1 MAVACSVDSFRWI
14 QEENHAVYKVVCRAA
29 DEQWSVERR
38 HSEFALLARNARERV
53 GGGVPALPRTRRGWG
68 FDPDMLERRRATLDA
83 WLKAAAA
90 AAPREEVDRFL
101 ARPRRS
107 AAEAREPATK
117 PPAPKPAPK
126 PAAVA
131 PEPPPPPPPTG
142 VDGGGGGA
150 MDAAGPPAAVEPSR
164 EDPSDG
170 AAKIA
175 DEAVEAADAPKK
187 TKALLLEEE
196 DETRSPELKALR
208 IFVVKT
214 YLGGAPIPL
223 ALNDDNWL
231 QAALQGLLNR
241 ADRHEEWAK
250 WKVWF
255 AIEYRNKAA
264 AADAGPTRVVDARLA
279 RVIEDEAGTDVSNA
293 DMPLLTS
300 ERLARAGRTLREGG
314 LYIYGRDADQ
324 RPVVW
329 CRSAKID
336 MRGLGRAGVKDWVDA
351 VASLFELCCLASNGR
366 PKYGFTYIEHSGDEA
381 SRIPAWTGLRVV
393 RGAVEMGL
401 KGFPER
407 GNSFTTLNASRINRV
422 FIALAAPF
430 MSPPLRARMFLLPA
444 APTRRSAPRDP
455 AARAVPTPARAR
467 TSSPGPRTATSTSSS
482 SSTACARRLN

>member
-90 AAPREEVDRFL
+90 AAPRQEVDRFL

-131 PEPPPPPPPTG
+131 PEPPPPPPPPRTTASTAAAAALWMLLAVTTLALGPEAG
-142 VDGGGGGA
+142 VA
-150 MDAAGPPAAVEPSR
+150 CAAAALLGSTAFEASAAPAAVEPSR
-164 EDPSDG
+164 EEPSDG

-175 DEAVEAADAPKK
+175 DEAVEVADAPKK

-231 QAALQGLLNR
+231 QAA
-241 ADRHEEWAK
+241 
-250 WKVWF
+250 
-255 AIEYRNKAA
+255 
-264 AADAGPTRVVDARLA
+264 
-279 RVIEDEAGTDVSNA
+279 SC
-293 DMPLLTS
+293 
-300 ERLARAGRTLREGG
+300 
-314 LYIYGRDADQ
+314 GRDDV
-324 RPVVW
+324 REIW
-329 CRSAKID
+329 GGNT
-336 MRGLGRAGVKDWVDA
+336 M
-351 VASLFELCCLASNGR
+351 SNR
-366 PKYGFTYIEHSGDEA
+366 H
-381 SRIPAWTGLRVV
+381 RHAW
-393 RGAVEMGL
+393 
-401 KGFPER
+401 
-407 GNSFTTLNASRINRV
+407 
-422 FIALAAPF
+422 
-430 MSPPLRARMFLLPA
+430 
-444 APTRRSAPRDP
+444 
-455 AARAVPTPARAR
+455 
-467 TSSPGPRTATSTSSS
+467 
-482 SSTACARRLN
+482 